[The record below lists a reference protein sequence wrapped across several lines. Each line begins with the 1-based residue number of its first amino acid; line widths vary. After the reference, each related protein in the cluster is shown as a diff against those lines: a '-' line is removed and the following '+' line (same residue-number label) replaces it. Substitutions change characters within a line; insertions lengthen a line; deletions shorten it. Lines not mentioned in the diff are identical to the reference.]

1 MAKIQRA
8 QVFTIYLFAF
18 SGIYIG
24 ESMPLM
30 VFGMAKIQRAQVFT
44 IYLFAFSGIYI
55 GESVPLVVFGMAK
68 IQRVQMLAELSGLK
82 LEAELRKVHATG
94 TYKKKVKG
102 VYISTAFIV

>member
-1 MAKIQRA
+1 MPLVVFGKAKIQW
-8 QVFTIYLFAF
+8 T
-18 SGIYIG
+18 
-24 ESMPLM
+24 
-30 VFGMAKIQRAQVFT
+30 QVFT

-102 VYISTAFIV
+102 AYVNAVSTVEIRLFFPLKQGRAMCWGVNNNNILD